1 MTVDNMSPHL
11 HMRPQFGSQTAN
23 FARSGPSPWSCWG
36 WGRLCAL
43 LGVWDDVADGASRC
57 DCVPTMVV
65 SIRRPDRYCTVLYC
79 QFIKRTRMRRP
90 SRGGAV
96 MPYVYAQSTE
106 LSRTRSERVAQSFTR
121 TTLSR
126 SRAIGTSVSAKSVK
140 TSVRSLC
147 ALWPLALLS
156 TAVPVAATAHPQSS
170 LL

>member
-23 FARSGPSPWSCWG
+23 FVRIWAVPGRLGVGPS
-36 WGRLCAL
+36 LCSF
-43 LGVWDDVADGASRC
+43 GVWDDVADGASRC

-126 SRAIGTSVSAKSVK
+126 SRAIGTSVSAESVK
-140 TSVRSLC
+140 TSVRTLYG
-147 ALWPLALLS
+147 LRLR
-156 TAVPVAATAHPQSS
+156 TYD
-170 LL
+170 